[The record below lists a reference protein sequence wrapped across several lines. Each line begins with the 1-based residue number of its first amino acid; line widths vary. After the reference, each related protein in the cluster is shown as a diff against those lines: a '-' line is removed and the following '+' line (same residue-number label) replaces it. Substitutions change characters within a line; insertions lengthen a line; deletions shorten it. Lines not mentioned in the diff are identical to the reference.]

1 MKFYKCTGCS
11 KLLSVIDDAKC
22 TPRCCGEPMI
32 ELQANT
38 TDGAKEKHV
47 PVYEV
52 KDGRVSVTVGSVEH
66 PMMEAHYIQWIAIET
81 TQGRQRKTLT
91 PEDKPAAEF
100 ALVEGEKL
108 LAVYEYCNL
117 HGLWKTEL

>member
-1 MKFYKCTGCS
+1 MKVFKC
-11 KLLSVIDDAKC
+11 AKC
-22 TPRCCGEPMI
+22 GNIVSYLNKDKCDVKCCGEAMV
-32 ELQANT
+32 ELVPNT
-38 TDGAKEKHV
+38 SDGAGEKHV
-47 PVYEV
+47 PVVNLDGNIV
-52 KDGRVSVTVGSVEH
+52 KVEVGSVEH
-66 PMMEAHYIQWIAIET
+66 PMLEAHYIQWIAIET